1 MLAMSAMFSNVM
13 IIVLLV
19 IITWIAYKY
28 FELSEAVSPYQKR
41 YNNLLKGIASMVDR
55 LEGYDTDH
63 STEVANIC
71 EKIGV
76 LAGLNLVQI
85 QTLKTAAMLHDI
97 GEILLPTEVVSPQSP
112 LDEDGLFIM
121 KTHPLLGELHLKS
134 QSDIQDEI
142 PSIIRWHHERWD
154 GLGYPDNLKGEEIP
168 KSARIL
174 ALADA
179 ISAMSHHRPYRDHQ
193 YNGNEEILFELESQ
207 AGLQFDPELV
217 KIWGNIVRK
226 TQAENTAEEAR
237 IAAKELEKELK
248 NIENNANFN

>member
-1 MLAMSAMFSNVM
+1 MSAIFCNIL
-13 IIVLLV
+13 IIVLLLV
-19 IITWIAYKY
+19 ITWLAYKY
-28 FELSEAVSPYQKR
+28 FELNEAVSPYQKR

-97 GEILLPTEVVSPQSP
+97 GEILLPTEVVTPETQ
-112 LDEDGLFIM
+112 LDSDGLFIM
-121 KTHPLLGELHLKS
+121 KTHPLLGELHLKHH
-134 QSDIQDEI
+134 SDIQDEI

-174 ALADA
+174 ALADS
-179 ISAMSHHRPYRDHQ
+179 ISAMSHQRLYREHQ
-193 YNGNEEILFELESQ
+193 YKDNEEILFELESQ

-226 TQAENTAEEAR
+226 TQAENTAVEAR
-237 IAAKELEKELK
+237 MAAQELEKQLK
-248 NIENNANFN
+248 NIENNSNFN